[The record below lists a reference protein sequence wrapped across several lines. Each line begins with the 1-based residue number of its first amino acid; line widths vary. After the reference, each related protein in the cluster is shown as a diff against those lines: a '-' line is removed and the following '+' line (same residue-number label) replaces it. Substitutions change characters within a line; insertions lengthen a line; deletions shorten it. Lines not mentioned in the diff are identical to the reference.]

1 MAMFTD
7 QLKQFFRWLGSARLF
22 TLYHLFTLAIDV
34 GANTVIFSV
43 VEGVLLTPLL
53 YPRPEQ
59 LIGVW
64 HIIYA
69 QTIHSAHPRLSC
81 SPMDT
86 GRVNSQ
92 RIAQAD
98 LVLIL
103 SNTQPAAATRST
115 PSTVPTSHNFSEFL
129 MLPPKCSRR
138 APSAWISAL
147 RKRKLAKQTDSLLP
161 TDLPKLC
168 ELPRFLMSPHAL
180 QPNRQLPRS
189 QPSLSFVERC
199 KSKCGP
205 SGTTLSGC
213 RGLLELPQH
222 HHA

>member
-7 QLKQFFRWLGSARLF
+7 QLKQFFRRLGSAPLF

-98 LVLIL
+98 LGF
-103 SNTQPAAATRST
+103 NPFQHST
-115 PSTVPTSHNFSEFL
+115 SGCNPLHSQYRDPTSHNFGEFL
-129 MLPPKCSRR
+129 MLSPKCSRR
-138 APSAWISAL
+138 APSVWISAV
-147 RKRKLAKQTDSLLP
+147 RKRKLAKQTDSP
-161 TDLPKLC
+161 C
-168 ELPRFLMSPHAL
+168 
-180 QPNRQLPRS
+180 RQTSRNY
-189 QPSLSFVERC
+189 VN
-199 KSKCGP
+199 
-205 SGTTLSGC
+205 C
-213 RGLLELPQH
+213 RDF
-222 HHA
+222 

>member
-7 QLKQFFRWLGSARLF
+7 QLKQFFRRLGSAPLF

-34 GANTVIFSV
+34 GANTIFSV

-98 LVLIL
+98 LGF
-103 SNTQPAAATRST
+103 NPFQHST
-115 PSTVPTSHNFSEFL
+115 SGCNPLHSQYRDPTSHNFGEFL
-129 MLPPKCSRR
+129 MLSPKCSRR
-138 APSAWISAL
+138 APSVWISAV
-147 RKRKLAKQTDSLLP
+147 RKRKLAKQTDSP
-161 TDLPKLC
+161 C
-168 ELPRFLMSPHAL
+168 
-180 QPNRQLPRS
+180 RQTSRNY
-189 QPSLSFVERC
+189 VN
-199 KSKCGP
+199 
-205 SGTTLSGC
+205 C
-213 RGLLELPQH
+213 RDF
-222 HHA
+222 